1 MRHPL
6 AIAIASATAIQ
17 LTACVPYPAPELQ
30 PDPVENACKAQE
42 LQGLVMQPASVLET
56 MRFRGP
62 LRIIR
67 PGMAVTMDFSP
78 ERLNIEINDED
89 RIARVYCS

>member
-1 MRHPL
+1 MKLRL
-6 AIAIASATAIQ
+6 ALATTFA
-17 LTACVPYPAPELQ
+17 LTGCVPFPAPAPQ
-30 PDPVENACKAQE
+30 PDPVENACGAAE
-42 LQGLVMQPASVLET
+42 LQGLVQQPASVLET

-78 ERLNIEINDED
+78 ERLNIEVSDED
-89 RIARVYCS
+89 RIVRVYCG